1 MSFGGIKYNWEKQKW
16 IWWTIFLY
24 KWIDVWA
31 TFNKT
36 WKKIESYPFKL
47 KVKEPYP
54 IKIKPKTMT
63 KDMFILNILIVK
75 AIIKYE
81 MLRYN
86 MIYKQV
92 TQNIYLDIL
101 PITYHKELMANV
113 IFSISLLNFFPMIPL
128 NLQL

>member
-1 MSFGGIKYNWEKQKW
+1 MEELIIIEKNRNEYGELYFYTNELMFGSLSTKHEK
-16 IWWTIFLY
+16 
-24 KWIDVWA
+24 
-31 TFNKT
+31 
-36 WKKIESYPFKL
+36 KKIESYPFKL

-63 KDMFILNILIVK
+63 KDMFVLNILIVE

-86 MIYKQV
+86 MTYKQV

-101 PITYHKELMANV
+101 SITYHKELMAYV

-128 NLQL
+128 NLHL